1 MKFTEILPEI
11 SSPIAFHAE
20 LVPVVGSHEAAV
32 LICQLTYWT
41 GKQHNRDGWIYKT
54 QEEWFFETLLT
65 EKQQQTARELLIE
78 RGFIEERLRGIPAR
92 LEYRL
97 VDGALNA
104 VWETW
109 MIAFRIKKQFQT
121 LMGMYG
127 VLLSRGLQNEEIQ
140 RQMEKFREGVRRC
153 HVVANQFFKK
163 CRELEISPLSV
174 IDSLGQKLS
183 RLAETLGKFSFSQWE
198 KQASPDERNKDSPY
212 GETSI
217 PQWEKQGSPIGI
229 SAPPSSPVTVSAPAP
244 SNNTSNTTSEISQVS
259 THSGAENTH
268 IEGQVLDFFPGE
280 ENKEVEQGFVK
291 TVEVEV
297 LQDTQQEPKDQGSNS
312 QGQNCIFMKRNI
324 PGAGR
329 GENFEISE
337 TPNWV
342 QEYEDKV
349 RSGATLPRSE
359 LLQLAEYRLGDS
371 ASIYRESGR
380 VLDAN
385 PNDIKPEFL
394 RFLQWYAF
402 NRNPDIS
409 YVRSTVIKR
418 ERSPEEWSVLLS
430 WISTFQEVQNDPS
443 LLETMLA
450 AKVSSGGRNGNKQD
464 LALKNRLVLQNLFKT
479 EGES

>member
-1 MKFTEILPEI
+1 MKMIEILPEI
-11 SSPIAFHAE
+11 GSPVAFHPE
-20 LVPVVGSHEAAV
+20 LVSIVGSHEAAV

-153 HVVANQFFKK
+153 HVVANQFFRK

-174 IDSLGQKLS
+174 IDGLRQNLS
-183 RLAETLGKFSFSQWE
+183 QLAETLGKFSFSQWE
-198 KQASPDERNKDSPY
+198 KQASPDGRNKDSHY
-212 GETSI
+212 GETRISE
-217 PQWEKQGSPIGI
+217 PEKQVSPDGR
-229 SAPPSSPVTVSAPAP
+229 SAPPSSPVTASAPAP
-244 SNNTSNTTSEISQVS
+244 SKNTSKTTSDISHVS

-268 IEGQVLDFFPGE
+268 IKGQSVDFFPGE

-297 LQDTQQEPKDQGSNS
+297 LQDTQQERENRGSNS
-312 QGQNCIFMKRNI
+312 QGQNCIFMKGNI
-324 PGAGR
+324 PGGAG

-342 QEYEDKV
+342 QELEDKV

-359 LLQLAEYRLGDS
+359 LLQLAEHRLGGL
-371 ASIYRESGR
+371 ASVYRESGR
-380 VLDAN
+380 VLDAS
-385 PNDIKPEFL
+385 PNDIKPDFIK
-394 RFLQWYAF
+394 FLQWYAF
-402 NRNPDIS
+402 NRHPDIS
-409 YVRSTVIKR
+409 YVRSSVAKA
-418 ERSPEEWSVLLS
+418 ERNPERWDVLLS
-430 WISTFQEVQNDPS
+430 WISTFKEVLTNPS
-443 LLETMLA
+443 VLETMLN
-450 AKVSSGGRNGNKQD
+450 AKVSGGGRRANSED
-464 LALKNRLVLQNLFKT
+464 LALQFDLTAQKFMSV
-479 EGES
+479 